1 MYICCTIYKKYFI
14 LLGESLLISCERE
27 SNNDKIVKIENSKEY
42 ESGFKINS
50 VCWIGTHSS
59 RFCRLYGLDIK
70 VKYNGMLELSNR
82 EILLVVLFLV
92 GLVMNIFDMCKNNK
106 NRKSIKHQ
114 YSTILYIACIINI
127 LFKQK

>member
-1 MYICCTIYKKYFI
+1 MGAY
-14 LLGESLLISCERE
+14 
-27 SNNDKIVKIENSKEY
+27 
-42 ESGFKINS
+42 
-50 VCWIGTHSS
+50 SS

-70 VKYNGMLELSNR
+70 VKYNGMLELSNK

-92 GLVMNIFDMCKNNK
+92 GLIMNIFDIYKNNK
-106 NRKSIKHQ
+106 NRKSINHQ